1 MEIIL
6 GERTE
11 ETVAIYFAKSQQ
23 EEIRVFLPQKARTLE
38 EALTDYRETLLP
50 DSTSYGRTI
59 LFNRRY
65 VGDIWCYGIH
75 TEEEPGAMLSYCV
88 FEKSCLNCGVATEAV
103 KLFLRE
109 TAQRFGLK
117 TIGAFVYEAN
127 AASIRVL
134 EKSGFQMIERFTED
148 GVASRY
154 YQKRIR
160 IDQ

>member
-1 MEIIL
+1 MVITL

-11 ETVAIYFAKSQQ
+11 ETVAIYHARSQQ
-23 EEIRVFLPQKARTLE
+23 DEIRRFLPQRERTLE
-38 EALTDYRETLLP
+38 EALQDYRKTLLP

-59 LFNRRY
+59 LLNRRY

-75 TEEEPGAMLSYCV
+75 AEQEPDAMLSYCV
-88 FEKSCLNCGVATEAV
+88 FEKECLNHGVATQAV
-103 KLFLRE
+103 KLFLQE

-134 EKSGFQMIERFTED
+134 EKSGFELIETFAED

-154 YQKRIR
+154 YQKRV
-160 IDQ
+160 

>member
-1 MEIIL
+1 MEITL

-11 ETVAIYFAKSQQ
+11 ETVAIYHARSRQD
-23 EEIRVFLPQKARTLE
+23 EICRFLPQQERTLQ
-38 EALTDYRETLLP
+38 EALEDYRKTLLP

-75 TEEEPGAMLSYCV
+75 TEEEPDAMLSYCV

-103 KLFLRE
+103 KLFLGE

-148 GVASRY
+148 GVVSRY